1 MTSKRFETLSRVDD
15 QGLTIS
21 QNAETHIRRV
31 LREPVKEKGDISL
44 FSHIVHESGM
54 PKSELTEDRLAK
66 EAQAMLGGGTVSPAR
81 TMSFA
86 SYYILSRPDLKARL
100 QAELAD
106 TMAEWP
112 QRVPTWEQLESLP
125 LLQAIIKESLR

>member
-1 MTSKRFETLSRVDD
+1 M
-15 QGLTIS
+15 
-21 QNAETHIRRV
+21 
-31 LREPVKEKGDISL
+31 LREPFKEKGDISL

>member
-1 MTSKRFETLSRVDD
+1 
-15 QGLTIS
+15 
-21 QNAETHIRRV
+21 
-31 LREPVKEKGDISL
+31 
-44 FSHIVHESGM
+44 M
-54 PKSELTEDRLAK
+54 PKSELAADRLAK

-100 QAELAD
+100 QAELTA

-112 QRVPTWEQLESLP
+112 QRIPTWEQLESLP
-125 LLQAIIKESLR
+125 LLQAIIKESLRYEPTRS